1 MSEPVLAPVLIDLSP
16 TRLAAPGT
24 ARVIGNFVLFQI
36 AWFACVL
43 GAAHDMAW
51 LGVLVIAL
59 VCSWHCSISIRS
71 KPELYLIL
79 AAMLVGA
86 VWESALV
93 SASLMHYTY
102 GTLVDGLAPPWIV
115 AMWALLAMT
124 LNVSMRW
131 LKNRWL
137 LAAVMGAIAG
147 PMSFLAGQR
156 LGAATFTGGTHTVVT
171 LSMGWAVLMPLMM
184 WLSQRYDGVVP
195 TDEGF
200 DHV

>member
-24 ARVIGNFVLFQI
+24 ARVVGNFVFFQI

-59 VCSWHCSISIRS
+59 VCAWHCTVSIRS

-79 AAMLVGA
+79 TAMFVGA

-93 SASLMHYTY
+93 SAGLLHYTY
-102 GTLVDGLAPPWIV
+102 GTLVEGLAPAWIV
-115 AMWALLAMT
+115 AMWALLAIT

-137 LAAVMGAIAG
+137 LSAAMGAVAG
-147 PMSFLAGQR
+147 PLSFLAGQR
-156 LGAATFTGGTHTVVT
+156 LGAATFTGGTHTIVA
-171 LSMGWAVLMPLMM
+171 LSAGWAALMPLMM
-184 WLSQRYDGVVP
+184 CLSQRYDGVVL
-195 TDEGF
+195 TDEDIGR
-200 DHV
+200 V